1 MSPEFVQTDLEYE
14 VPILRPPMIKD
25 QVYKK
30 IGNLDALNLEEAFE
44 PGGKKQLK
52 RNSSFNK

>member
-44 PGGKKQLK
+44 PSGKK
-52 RNSSFNK
+52 